1 MYIERD
7 LEPRLAEA
15 LRGNKV
21 LILYGSRQTGK
32 TTVVE
37 HLLSTPDMR
46 REGVVRLSGDVL
58 PERELLD
65 YATMTA
71 EKAQSIL
78 GEAKTLFVDEA
89 QKILDIGLT
98 LKIIHD
104 RFKSLR
110 IVATGSSSFELS
122 EEVGEPLTGR
132 MDAYVLPT
140 LSFPELARSA
150 SPVVERNLLETRLLY
165 GSYPDVA
172 TAPSDE
178 QRRRRLRNLCSSY
191 LFKDV
196 LKWENLRNSDR
207 LARLAKALSLQLG
220 DEVSWKEL
228 GDTAGMDNETAQSYV
243 ERLEKAFVVFRLPAF
258 SRNLR
263 NELKKSK
270 KVYFF
275 DTGVRNAL
283 IGDFRPLASRTDAGH
298 LFENYL
304 IAERMKNNALR
315 ERDVQ
320 SFFWRT
326 KGEGSKEAFSEAYPD
341 ATWTPVSRDNY
352 VEFVTGLI

>member
-1 MYIERD
+1 MV
-7 LEPRLAEA
+7 EPAHGPHGRLF
-15 LRGNKV
+15 
-21 LILYGSRQTGK
+21 
-32 TTVVE
+32 
-37 HLLSTPDMR
+37 P
-46 REGVVRLSGDVL
+46 
-58 PERELLD
+58 
-65 YATMTA
+65 
-71 EKAQSIL
+71 
-78 GEAKTLFVDEA
+78 
-89 QKILDIGLT
+89 
-98 LKIIHD
+98 
-104 RFKSLR
+104 
-110 IVATGSSSFELS
+110 
-122 EEVGEPLTGR
+122 
-132 MDAYVLPT
+132 PT

-150 SPVVERNLLETRLLY
+150 SPVAERNLLETRLLY

-207 LARLAKALSLQLG
+207 LARLVKALSLQLG

-326 KGEGSKEAFSEAYPD
+326 KGEGSKEIDYLEDSAERGLVAY
-341 ATWTPVSRDNY
+341 
-352 VEFVTGLI
+352 EFKWNP